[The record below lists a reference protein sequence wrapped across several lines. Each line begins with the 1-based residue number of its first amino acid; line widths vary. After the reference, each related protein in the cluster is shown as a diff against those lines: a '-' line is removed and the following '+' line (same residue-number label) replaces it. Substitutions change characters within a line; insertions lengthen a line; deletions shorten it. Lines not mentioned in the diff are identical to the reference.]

1 MSFDLIQFIGYTRSF
16 KNPLKYTDYDS
27 QYKGSSH
34 AHVTFTPNPL
44 TRITIATHKQT
55 NLT

>member
-1 MSFDLIQFIGYTRSF
+1 MSFDLIQFIGYSRSF

-34 AHVTFTPNPL
+34 AHVTFTPNPF